1 MSLIGWTDSENMV
14 YMYTMEYYSA
24 IQNKEML
31 IFATTWIE
39 FEGIMLNYMQAREIQ
54 TLYITYK
61 QNVKKKMG
69 GGLYHGQRLEC
80 DCQGP
85 GQAYVVFEN

>member
-1 MSLIGWTDSENMV
+1 MV
-14 YMYTMEYYSA
+14 HTYTMEYYSA

-39 FEGIMLNYMQAREIQ
+39 FEGIMLNDMSERETQ
-54 TLYITYK
+54 TLYITYM
-61 QNVKKKMG
+61 QNVKKKKKS
-69 GGLYHGQRLEC
+69 LFHEQWLEC

-85 GQAYVVFEN
+85 EARLCGI